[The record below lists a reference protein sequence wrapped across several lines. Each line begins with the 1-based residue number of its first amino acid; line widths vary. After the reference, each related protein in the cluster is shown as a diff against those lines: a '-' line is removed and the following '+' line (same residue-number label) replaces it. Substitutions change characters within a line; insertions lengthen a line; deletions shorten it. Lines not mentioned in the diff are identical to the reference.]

1 MSGRPFSLAISRGV
15 LSNLDSM
22 LGFAPCFNKVSTVP
36 QQPRSTA
43 QCRGVIL
50 NWGKVTRL
58 NENNLIMSSAD
69 HVPRVHV
76 RAVRQQQ
83 LADVGVPLLRGHV
96 QRGLVHLGA
105 GVAAAAGTQQN
116 LAVETQ
122 C

>member
-50 NWGKVTRL
+50 NWK
-58 NENNLIMSSAD
+58 E
-69 HVPRVHV
+69 VPR
-76 RAVRQQQ
+76 
-83 LADVGVPLLRGHV
+83 LALSIE
-96 QRGLVHLGA
+96 
-105 GVAAAAGTQQN
+105 N
-116 LAVETQ
+116 ISIIS
-122 C
+122 

>member
-50 NWGKVTRL
+50 NWREVTRL
-58 NENNLIMSSAD
+58 TLKTF
-69 HVPRVHV
+69 
-76 RAVRQQQ
+76 Q
-83 LADVGVPLLRGHV
+83 
-96 QRGLVHLGA
+96 
-105 GVAAAAGTQQN
+105 
-116 LAVETQ
+116 
-122 C
+122 